1 MPFAIPDPGMIGLDA
16 RIHGLD
22 ELVDGAI
29 IKNFGIQIVKIPSLT
44 AVLVEYTRGISM
56 WKAIL
61 LPIPGPAG
69 YVANCGAAKKNYTLL
84 LGSAAE
90 PYEFNAHAVIPGG
103 IPSDAKNDGCSKR
116 DGCRQISYG
125 LDKQQH
131 FNIKTCYLKGQSIVP
146 WEVREIGQ
154 RLEEGK
160 GTAEAEAEGW
170 KGTKHIPYLFD
181 RSF

>member
-29 IKNFGIQIVKIPSLT
+29 IKNFGIQIVKIPSLI

-61 LPIPGPAG
+61 LPVPGPAG
-69 YVANCGAAKKNYTLL
+69 YVADCGAAKKSYTVLF
-84 LGSAAE
+84 GSAAE

-103 IPSDAKNDGCSKR
+103 IPGDGINDGCSKR

-125 LDKQQH
+125 LDKQ
-131 FNIKTCYLKGQSIVP
+131 
-146 WEVREIGQ
+146 
-154 RLEEGK
+154 
-160 GTAEAEAEGW
+160 
-170 KGTKHIPYLFD
+170 
-181 RSF
+181 